1 MARGKKYRNAL
12 AAFDRDRAYSWEE
25 GDQYSQGIP
34 SV

>member
-25 GDQYSQGIP
+25 GINILRGFP
-34 SV
+34 V